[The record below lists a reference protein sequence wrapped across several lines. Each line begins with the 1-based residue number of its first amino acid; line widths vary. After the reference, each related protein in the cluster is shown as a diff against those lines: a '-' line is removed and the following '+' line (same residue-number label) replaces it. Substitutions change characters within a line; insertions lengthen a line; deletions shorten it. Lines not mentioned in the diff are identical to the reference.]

1 MTRSPQY
8 LAGVVDARRMILLD
22 STTARVD
29 PLSTNT
35 SISILRWDSFH
46 RGSSFKWKL
55 EHDNKVLHKTHIDTW
70 QTREIH
76 SSEAHSRD

>member
-55 EHDNKVLHKTHIDTW
+55 EHNNKVLHK
-70 QTREIH
+70 QCV
-76 SSEAHSRD
+76 SRNSFFFFKHCQHE